1 MAKEVRLDI
10 DKIVKSYETVES
22 IETHVST
29 HNFHEYFFDMEDL
42 IDEVN
47 LKHDKCFSGYQ
58 ERVYEIIE
66 SIDKIKNKINLLSD
80 SLRKTIDKTT
90 KLTDLSIEQT
100 SKLNRQATSDVQYRE
115 SLSQVNNDS
124 SQEIISIPTPKIEET
139 KQEGLFPE
147 GYNTTPIGLGIGAAG
162 ITGAIGAVVIDS
174 MMPKS
179 AKKQQPTY
187 EALKELD
194 PKRPELPRQVIEEVE
209 IMVKYEGYIKMQEKQ
224 VEGFKKLEKKLLP
237 DDVDYNTIKG
247 IRLEAR
253 QKLNKYKPYSIGQAS
268 RISGVSPADISVLLI
283 FLEQYGKTKKESK

>member
-22 IETHVST
+22 IETYIST

-80 SLRKTIDKTT
+80 SLRKTIDKNS
-90 KLTDLSIEQT
+90 KLTDLSKEQT
-100 SKLNRQATSDVQYRE
+100 AKINRKANLDVQYRDT
-115 SLSQVNNDS
+115 LSPVNNDS
-124 SQEIISIPTPKIEET
+124 SQEIIPIPTPTIEET

-147 GYNTTPIGLGIGAAG
+147 GYDTTPIGLGIGAAG

-179 AKKQQPTY
+179 ARKTKP
-187 EALKELD
+187 
-194 PKRPELPRQVIEEVE
+194 
-209 IMVKYEGYIKMQEKQ
+209 KYEIDDDDINDYRDYEIADEAEEKPIVSLKIDPSMTSYQ
-224 VEGFKKLEKKLLP
+224 AQRNHDGMKKF
-237 DDVDYNTIKG
+237 YND
-247 IRLEAR
+247 EDE
-253 QKLNKYKPYSIGQAS
+253 N
-268 RISGVSPADISVLLI
+268 
-283 FLEQYGKTKKESK
+283 

>member
-124 SQEIISIPTPKIEET
+124 SQEIISIPTPTIEET

-179 AKKQQPTY
+179 AKKQQP
-187 EALKELD
+187 
-194 PKRPELPRQVIEEVE
+194 
-209 IMVKYEGYIKMQEKQ
+209 KYEIDDDDINDYRDYEIADEAEEKPI
-224 VEGFKKLEKKLLP
+224 VSLKIDP
-237 DDVDYNTIKG
+237 SMTSY
-247 IRLEAR
+247 
-253 QKLNKYKPYSIGQAS
+253 QAS
-268 RISGVSPADISVLLI
+268 RNHESM
-283 FLEQYGKTKKESK
+283 KKFYNDEE

>member
-124 SQEIISIPTPKIEET
+124 SQEIISIPTPTIEET

-179 AKKQQPTY
+179 AKKQKP
-187 EALKELD
+187 
-194 PKRPELPRQVIEEVE
+194 
-209 IMVKYEGYIKMQEKQ
+209 KYEIDDDDINDYRDYEIADEAEEKPI
-224 VEGFKKLEKKLLP
+224 VSLKIDP
-237 DDVDYNTIKG
+237 SMTSY
-247 IRLEAR
+247 
-253 QKLNKYKPYSIGQAS
+253 QAS
-268 RISGVSPADISVLLI
+268 RNHESM
-283 FLEQYGKTKKESK
+283 KKFYNDEE

>member
-80 SLRKTIDKTT
+80 SLRKTIDKIT

-124 SQEIISIPTPKIEET
+124 SQEIISIPTPTIEET

-179 AKKQQPTY
+179 AKKQQP
-187 EALKELD
+187 
-194 PKRPELPRQVIEEVE
+194 
-209 IMVKYEGYIKMQEKQ
+209 KYEIDDDDINDYRDYEIADEAEEKPI
-224 VEGFKKLEKKLLP
+224 VSLKIDP
-237 DDVDYNTIKG
+237 SMTSY
-247 IRLEAR
+247 
-253 QKLNKYKPYSIGQAS
+253 QAS
-268 RISGVSPADISVLLI
+268 RNHESM
-283 FLEQYGKTKKESK
+283 KKFYNDEE

>member
-179 AKKQQPTY
+179 AKKQQP
-187 EALKELD
+187 
-194 PKRPELPRQVIEEVE
+194 
-209 IMVKYEGYIKMQEKQ
+209 KYEIDDDDINDYRDYEIADEAEEKPI
-224 VEGFKKLEKKLLP
+224 VSLKIDP
-237 DDVDYNTIKG
+237 SMTSY
-247 IRLEAR
+247 
-253 QKLNKYKPYSIGQAS
+253 QAS
-268 RISGVSPADISVLLI
+268 RNHESM
-283 FLEQYGKTKKESK
+283 KKFYNDEE

>member
-100 SKLNRQATSDVQYRE
+100 SRLNKQATSDVQYRE

-124 SQEIISIPTPKIEET
+124 SQEIISIPTPTIEET

-179 AKKQQPTY
+179 AKKQQP
-187 EALKELD
+187 
-194 PKRPELPRQVIEEVE
+194 
-209 IMVKYEGYIKMQEKQ
+209 KYEIDDDDINDYRDYEIADEAEEKPI
-224 VEGFKKLEKKLLP
+224 VSLKIDP
-237 DDVDYNTIKG
+237 SMTSY
-247 IRLEAR
+247 
-253 QKLNKYKPYSIGQAS
+253 QAS
-268 RISGVSPADISVLLI
+268 RNHESM
-283 FLEQYGKTKKESK
+283 KKFYNDEE

>member
-100 SKLNRQATSDVQYRE
+100 SRLNKQATSDVQYRE
-115 SLSQVNNDS
+115 SLNQVNNDS
-124 SQEIISIPTPKIEET
+124 SQEIISIPTPTIEET

-179 AKKQQPTY
+179 AKKQQP
-187 EALKELD
+187 
-194 PKRPELPRQVIEEVE
+194 
-209 IMVKYEGYIKMQEKQ
+209 KYEIDDDDINDYRDYEIADEAEEKPI
-224 VEGFKKLEKKLLP
+224 VSLKIDP
-237 DDVDYNTIKG
+237 SMTSY
-247 IRLEAR
+247 
-253 QKLNKYKPYSIGQAS
+253 QAS
-268 RISGVSPADISVLLI
+268 RNHESM
-283 FLEQYGKTKKESK
+283 KKFYNDEE

>member
-100 SKLNRQATSDVQYRE
+100 SKLNRQVTSDVQYRE

-124 SQEIISIPTPKIEET
+124 SQEIISIPTPTIEET

-179 AKKQQPTY
+179 AKKQQP
-187 EALKELD
+187 
-194 PKRPELPRQVIEEVE
+194 
-209 IMVKYEGYIKMQEKQ
+209 KYEIDDDDINDYRDYEIADEAEEKPI
-224 VEGFKKLEKKLLP
+224 VSLKIDP
-237 DDVDYNTIKG
+237 SMTSY
-247 IRLEAR
+247 
-253 QKLNKYKPYSIGQAS
+253 QAS
-268 RISGVSPADISVLLI
+268 RNHESM
-283 FLEQYGKTKKESK
+283 KKFYNDEEER

>member
-90 KLTDLSIEQT
+90 KLTDLSMKQT

-124 SQEIISIPTPKIEET
+124 SQEIISIPTPTIEET
-139 KQEGLFPE
+139 KKEGLFPE

-179 AKKQQPTY
+179 AKKQQP
-187 EALKELD
+187 
-194 PKRPELPRQVIEEVE
+194 
-209 IMVKYEGYIKMQEKQ
+209 KYEIDDDDINDYRDYEIADEAEEKPI
-224 VEGFKKLEKKLLP
+224 VSLKIDP
-237 DDVDYNTIKG
+237 SMTSY
-247 IRLEAR
+247 
-253 QKLNKYKPYSIGQAS
+253 QAS
-268 RISGVSPADISVLLI
+268 RNHESM
-283 FLEQYGKTKKESK
+283 KKFYNDEE